1 MKVDPAGLGSA
12 AQRIMAALGQL
23 PTADALHP
31 PLGADPVSRGA
42 AIRLTSG
49 GSTLAALLAD
59 LALGLAA
66 TADVLA
72 CVGIGFGGQE
82 HANTT
87 NLTDLAA
94 SASSATV
101 TGYASPP
108 GFSPDVRPPLPPL
121 APMTGEAVSRATH
134 TGDIGAGEAFITGWT
149 QVADA
154 VDDAAAAV
162 AQVVDNLP
170 DVWNSEL
177 STPVVRGHLL
187 SYHAALSELGQ
198 RARRLARQAAR
209 HADDLI
215 QARQDIPPPHEFDR
229 LKEQTRQ
236 TWKANLD
243 TGGKYAPALAALH
256 ARNVALNDQA
266 VQGYGNYYLI
276 TDTTTAPDPA
286 ADAPW
291 AGGTDPAAAAIGH
304 PRTADQ
310 RDPTSRRNAPGD
322 TPQSADRLAGLM
334 STMLPTVLSAVGG
347 LTGGMLS
354 AVTKAPEALGQ
365 AVTQAAG
372 AAMQGLSGALASP
385 ADTTA
390 GDVGAGDPG
399 AADPAVDAGGPGG
412 AGTIPTSGADSP
424 TRSVRPSTGPTPTP
438 PTLPAGALP
447 EPTQGASGPG
457 AMMPMAMPM
466 GAMMP
471 GGATAGDQQKGQRA
485 KHLVVPRTPHTE
497 SVTGKVSEDRI
508 ARSASQTPPTDPRD
522 ELPPHT
528 PQQPQPTV
536 RRITMTPRTDD
547 LS

>member
-1 MKVDPAGLGSA
+1 MKVDPTGLGSA

-23 PTADALHP
+23 PRADALHP
-31 PLGADPVSRGA
+31 PLGVDPVSQGA

-72 CVGIGFGGQE
+72 GVGIGFGGQE

-101 TGYASPP
+101 TGYAPPP

-121 APMTGEAVSRATH
+121 APMTAEAVSRATH

-177 STPVVRGHLL
+177 SAPVVRSHLL
-187 SYHAALSELGQ
+187 SYHKALSELGQ
-198 RARRLARQAAR
+198 RARRLAGQANR

-256 ARNVALNDQA
+256 ARNVALNDHA
-266 VQGYGNYYLI
+266 VQGYGNYHLI
-276 TDTTTAPDPA
+276 TDATTAPDPA

-291 AGGTDPAAAAIGH
+291 AGGTDPAAAAIGD
-304 PRTADQ
+304 PRPADQ
-310 RDPTSRRNAPGD
+310 RDPMSRRNAPGD
-322 TPQSADRLAGLM
+322 APQSADQLAGLM
-334 STMLPTVLSAVGG
+334 STMLPTVLGAVGG

-372 AAMQGLSGALASP
+372 SAMQGLSGALGSP
-385 ADTTA
+385 TDTTA
-390 GDVGAGDPG
+390 SDVGTSDPG
-399 AADPAVDAGGPGG
+399 AADPAVDTAGPG
-412 AGTIPTSGADSP
+412 AGTTPASGADSP
-424 TRSVRPSTGPTPTP
+424 TPSVRPSTGPTPTP
-438 PTLPAGALP
+438 PTVPAGALP

-471 GGATAGDQQKGQRA
+471 GGATAAHQQKGQRA

-497 SVTGKVSEDRI
+497 AVTGKVSEDRI
-508 ARSASQTPPTDPRD
+508 ARSASEPPPPDPPD
-522 ELPPHT
+522 DLPAHT
-528 PQQPQPTV
+528 APQPQPTV

-547 LS
+547 PS